1 MKDKRFLASLAFII
15 SLLPMLLPQYGGC
28 RGVQEISG
36 LTNLLNPIGVLSV
49 VLFFSGILFK
59 KNILG
64 LIGCVGIVTAEI
76 YEFLTWHITTISG
89 KFNIDMSFRFAYPE
103 FYIGLAISVLMIA
116 LYVYLFFFKKPTDTE
131 KE

>member
-1 MKDKRFLASLAFII
+1 MKKKRVVALFAFVF

-36 LTNLLNPIGVLSV
+36 IVNLLNPIGILAV
-49 VLFFSGILFK
+49 VTFFAGILFK

-64 LIGCVGIVTAEI
+64 LIGCIGIVVAEI

-89 KFNIDMSFRFAYPE
+89 RFSIDMSFRFAYPE
-103 FYIGLAISVLMIA
+103 YYMGLVISILMTA
-116 LYVYLFFFKKPTDTE
+116 LYFYMFFIKKPSAVE